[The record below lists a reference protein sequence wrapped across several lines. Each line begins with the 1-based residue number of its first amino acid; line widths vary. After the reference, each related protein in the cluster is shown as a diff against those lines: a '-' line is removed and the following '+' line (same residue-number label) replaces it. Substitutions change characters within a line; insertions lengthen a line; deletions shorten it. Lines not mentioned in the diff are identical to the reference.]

1 MNRHELEKLINR
13 PRAFRNVSIGDGLP
27 VRKTMVLLGSDTP
40 NTWVVSKYQKVL
52 IENRKWQEK

>member
-27 VRKTMVLLGSDTP
+27 VRKTMILLGSDTP

-52 IENRKWQEK
+52 IENRKWQK